1 MPWQLTGNAGTN
13 PVTNFLGTTDNRPL
27 VIKVNNAERLR
38 LEAAVAL
45 VRGNLTVGAG
55 SNGVVK
61 ARHIEGKHWQN
72 DNDDAL
78 YLNWASGQTVAIGQP
93 TQRSSLTV
101 AGDLTVGAGSNGVM
115 KVRHIEGKNW
125 QNDNDDALYLN
136 WISGQSVVIGEAT
149 RPASLEVTGD
159 IVLSGSDFAE
169 EFDVVGPETADPGT
183 VVVLDREGAIRVSD
197 SAYDSRVVGVISGAG
212 DYKPAVVMDHHNEG
226 LVCRRPVA
234 LMGKV
239 YCKVDASYGPVGIGN
254 LLTTSST
261 PGHAMKANDR
271 AKAFGS
277 IIGKALRPLPAGRD
291 LVPILIAL
299 K

>member
-13 PVTNFLGTTDNRPL
+13 PNTDFLGTTNNQPL
-27 VIKVNNAERLR
+27 VIRVNSTERLR
-38 LEAAVAL
+38 VGAAAAL
-45 VRGNLTVGAG
+45 LRGDLTVGAGANGHVKVRHIEGKNFQNDNDDALFLNWSSGRPVVIGEVTRRSSLSVTGDLTVGAG
-55 SNGVVK
+55 SNGIVK
-61 ARHIEGKHWQN
+61 VRHIEGKNFQN

-78 YLNWASGQTVAIGQP
+78 YLNWVSG
-93 TQRSSLTV
+93 R
-101 AGDLTVGAGSNGVM
+101 
-115 KVRHIEGKNW
+115 
-125 QNDNDDALYLN
+125 
-136 WISGQSVVIGEAT
+136 SVVIGEAT

-159 IVLSGSDFAE
+159 IVLSGNDLAE
-169 EFDVVGPETADPGT
+169 EFDLAGPDTADPGT

-254 LLTTSST
+254 LLTTSPT
-261 PGHAMKANDR
+261 PGYAMKANDR

-277 IIGKALRPLPAGRD
+277 TIGKALRPLPAGRD
-291 LVPILIAL
+291 LIPILIA
-299 K
+299 

>member
-1 MPWQLTGNAGTN
+1 MPWQLKGNAGTN
-13 PVTNFLGTTDNRPL
+13 PATDFLGTTDNQPL
-27 VIKVNNAERLR
+27 VIKVNSTERLK
-38 LEAAVAL
+38 LEAAAAL

-55 SNGVVK
+55 SNGVMK
-61 ARHIEGKHWQN
+61 TRHIEGKSHLN

-78 YLNWASGQTVAIGQP
+78 YLNWAT
-93 TQRSSLTV
+93 
-101 AGDLTVGAGSNGVM
+101 
-115 KVRHIEGKNW
+115 
-125 QNDNDDALYLN
+125 
-136 WISGQSVVIGEAT
+136 GQSVVIGNPT
-149 RPASLEVTGD
+149 VPASLEVTGD
-159 IVLSGSDFAE
+159 IVLSGADFAE
-169 EFDVVGPETADPGT
+169 EFDVAGPDAADPGT
-183 VVVLDREGAIRVSD
+183 VVVLDREGAVRVSD

-212 DYKPAVVMDHHNEG
+212 DYKPAVITDHHDEN

-239 YCKVDASYGPVGIGN
+239 YCKVDASYGSVDIGN

-277 IIGKALRPLPAGRD
+277 IIGKALMPLSVGQG